1 MEERDEITPSPDYVR
16 GFNEGYTLAEHM
28 PELAEQ
34 LSKAIGDAPRG
45 QGFADGHRQFLAE
58 RERERDLRPEWLRP
72 QSPGSMK
79 EIDPLKDREDRD
91 IEPER

>member
-1 MEERDEITPSPDYVR
+1 MEEREETTPPPDYVW

-34 LSKAIGDAPRG
+34 LSKAVGDTPRG
-45 QGFADGHRQFLAE
+45 QGFADGHKQLLAE
-58 RERERDLRPEWLRP
+58 RDRERNLRPDWLGRRN
-72 QSPGSMK
+72 
-79 EIDPLKDREDRD
+79 DPSQDIRAEKDRDIPD